1 MWADLADTES
11 TQRVTIFNTL
21 RRILEYYFN
30 IIGGLDYEK
39 CINEFDGQ
47 DKIICKALIASIN
60 DGSHFISDDFVMCY
74 ESDTLENYLRVF
86 RLIFDKMGHENHYKM
101 MMRETG
107 EPYAEAE
114 GQPNAM
120 EAV

>member
-1 MWADLADTES
+1 
-11 TQRVTIFNTL
+11 
-21 RRILEYYFN
+21 
-30 IIGGLDYEK
+30 
-39 CINEFDGQ
+39 
-47 DKIICKALIASIN
+47 
-60 DGSHFISDDFVMCY
+60 MCY